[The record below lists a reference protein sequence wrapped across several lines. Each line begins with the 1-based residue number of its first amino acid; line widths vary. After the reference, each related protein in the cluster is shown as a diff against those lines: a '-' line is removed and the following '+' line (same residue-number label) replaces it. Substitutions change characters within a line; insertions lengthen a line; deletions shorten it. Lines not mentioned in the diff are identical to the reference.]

1 MVLSP
6 RNIGGFIVARRE
18 IHNELD
24 RKNRNN
30 HNDNYSE
37 LYRLKRTVNDL
48 VLNADGD
55 SNAEVVQA
63 RAGED
68 TLNDRLDKMEDE
80 SSSLSGDI
88 SSLESDIDDKL
99 DDKASLSDLDKYSQ
113 ETEDSLE
120 KKLKEV
126 EDTIDDVVGNIEF
139 KGAMLSLKDNQEI
152 KSGGTWHTLDWGKAV
167 YNESGFWSSKNKS
180 RITIPEGVKKVRLTS
195 NILWSSKDGGR
206 RGLRLRK
213 NGNYVGGGFY
223 SMNYGQGTSPN
234 GGTSS
239 PLEVVE
245 GDYFEVEVLQ
255 NSGETLDLREDPYTH
270 VSVEVLSYGKK

>member
-1 MVLSP
+1 MLLSP

-120 KKLKEV
+120 EKLKEV
-126 EDTIDDVVGNIEF
+126 EDTIEDAIGNVEF
-139 KGAMLSLKDNQEI
+139 KGAMVVLNSNKKISDGSWTTVN
-152 KSGGTWHTLDWGKAV
+152 WDKAV
-167 YNESGFWSSKNKS
+167 YNLSGFWSSGKKD
-180 RITIPEGVKKVRLTS
+180 RFVIPEGVKKVRVTGGGLWPS
-195 NILWSSKDGGR
+195 NSEGSR
-206 RGLRLRK
+206 RLRAKK
-213 NGNYVGGGFY
+213 NGKYTTGLFY
-223 SMNYGQGTSPN
+223 FSSNAAGTSPIN
-234 GGTSS
+234 ASS
-239 PLEVVE
+239 GIVEVQE
-245 GDYFEVEVLQ
+245 GDYIEMEVFQ
-255 NSGETLDLREDPYTH
+255 SSGETIELREDPYTFFGI
-270 VSVEVLSYGKK
+270 EVVDYGKK